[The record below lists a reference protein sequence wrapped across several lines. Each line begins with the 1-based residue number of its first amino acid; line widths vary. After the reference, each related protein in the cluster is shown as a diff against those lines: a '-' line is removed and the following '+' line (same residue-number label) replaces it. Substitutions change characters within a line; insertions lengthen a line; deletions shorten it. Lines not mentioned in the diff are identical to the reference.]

1 MVNAF
6 VVFNLTYQAYYSAKT
21 IDMYKSE
28 YDLKFEMNLSLADV
42 SSQVNIQPLDNGT
55 YELEIESDI
64 LFNKETVET
73 SNVLKDGVVY
83 NKTKVFINDLD
94 DLYPEIV
101 RAVSI
106 AMSLGLI
113 SYQHPEYN

>member
-1 MVNAF
+1 
-6 VVFNLTYQAYYSAKT
+6 
-21 IDMYKSE
+21 MYNSE

-42 SSQVNIQPLDNGT
+42 SSQVNIQPLDNGA

-64 LFNKETVET
+64 HFNKETIE
-73 SNVLKDGVVY
+73 SSKFLQAGVVY
-83 NKTKVFINDLD
+83 NNTKVYINDLD

-113 SYQHPEYN
+113 NYPHPQSN